1 METFISSLLGC
12 FFALL
17 ICRVLENWARPKNEP
32 TKGNEPIT
40 REAPKNIG
48 RFKDPLAGYE
58 KYKKEDGLYRPI
70 KNKVVKRIEIGSDND
85 SN

>member
-17 ICRVLENWARPKNEP
+17 IHDLMKNWVRPTNEP
-32 TKGNEPIT
+32 TKGNEPII

-48 RFKDPLAGYE
+48 RFKDPLASYE
-58 KYKKEDGLYRPI
+58 KYKENGLYRPI
-70 KNKVVKRIEIGSDND
+70 KQKAVKRIEIGSD